1 MKPLKSVKLGKAF
14 FLFTINI
21 VCSEYKRHCTKYYKC
36 LHLPSMQKIY
46 GKKSKKKEHKKNPKN
61 NNSNVIYCV
70 TYNKS
75 VIQFQT

>member
-46 GKKSKKKEHKKNPKN
+46 GKKVKRKNIKR
-61 NNSNVIYCV
+61 
-70 TYNKS
+70 
-75 VIQFQT
+75 IQKTTTRM